1 MAKAIGATTAGSFS
15 RGSSFTTALASRSVV
30 NHDNKALGYRQSRLP
45 SAGEF
50 RYSCQDLR
58 PMHGPM
64 PMVSTLEQEIDA
76 LIERTNVS
84 KEELRSVLSLKE
96 SRAEREQI
104 SGETDT
110 IESQE
115 TDGSLSDSDS
125 VAGSG
130 KWSSRRESLAS
141 VAVLPPPRAR
151 GTDSTFPSA
160 AGCGWS
166 ELKQEGAVR
175 V

>member
-1 MAKAIGATTAGSFS
+1 
-15 RGSSFTTALASRSVV
+15 
-30 NHDNKALGYRQSRLP
+30 
-45 SAGEF
+45 
-50 RYSCQDLR
+50 
-58 PMHGPM
+58 M
-64 PMVSTLEQEIDA
+64 PMVSTTLEQEIDA

-84 KEELRSVLSLKE
+84 KEELRSVLNRRE
-96 SRAEREQI
+96 SRGEREQI

-110 IESQE
+110 IDPQE

-125 VAGSG
+125 IAGSG
-130 KWSSRRESLAS
+130 KWSSRRESNAAS
-141 VAVLPPPRAR
+141 VLPPPRAR

>member
-1 MAKAIGATTAGSFS
+1 
-15 RGSSFTTALASRSVV
+15 
-30 NHDNKALGYRQSRLP
+30 
-45 SAGEF
+45 
-50 RYSCQDLR
+50 
-58 PMHGPM
+58 M
-64 PMVSTLEQEIDA
+64 PMVSTTLEQEIDA

-84 KEELRSVLSLKE
+84 KEELRSVLNRRE
-96 SRAEREQI
+96 SRGEREQI

-110 IESQE
+110 IDPQE

-141 VAVLPPPRAR
+141 VAVLPPPRTR

-160 AGCGWS
+160 AGCDRS
-166 ELKQEGAVR
+166 EFKQEGAVR

>member
-1 MAKAIGATTAGSFS
+1 
-15 RGSSFTTALASRSVV
+15 
-30 NHDNKALGYRQSRLP
+30 
-45 SAGEF
+45 
-50 RYSCQDLR
+50 
-58 PMHGPM
+58 MHGPM
-64 PMVSTLEQEIDA
+64 PMVSTTLEQEIDA

-84 KEELRSVLSLKE
+84 KEELRSVLSLRE
-96 SRAEREQI
+96 SRGEREHI
-104 SGETDT
+104 NGDTDT
-110 IESQE
+110 IDSQE
-115 TDGSLSDSDS
+115 TDCSLSDSDS

-160 AGCGWS
+160 AGCGRS
-166 ELKQEGAVR
+166 EFKQDGAVR